1 MDHWDAPQGARVLP
15 VVLLVDT
22 SGSMAEHGKIECLN
36 LAIRDMISSLCD
48 LSRNDVE
55 VGVAVITFGGSDAS
69 VHLQLTSASVVDWV
83 DLVATGATPLG
94 ATFALLAKILEIP
107 SFVPNTSYAPTIILT
122 SDGLPTDEYEV
133 PLKQFLASDRGQDAV
148 RIAVRIG
155 PDADQS
161 VLESFTGTKSAVFS
175 AADAAVIERLFRHL
189 TDVVRS
195 RAKAAALGELN
206 LPSSF
211 EFGDLNDS
219 RL

>member
-1 MDHWDAPQGARVLP
+1 MNDRDAPQSARVLP
-15 VVLLVDT
+15 VFLIVDT

-36 LAIRDMISSLCD
+36 LAIRDMISSLFD
-48 LSRNDVE
+48 LSSKDVE

-69 VHLQLTSASVVDWV
+69 VHLPLSVGSIVDWV
-83 DLVATGATPLG
+83 DLVASGATPLG
-94 ATFALLAKILEIP
+94 AALSLLAKMLETP
-107 SFVPNTSYAPTIILT
+107 SFVPNTSYSPTTILV

-133 PLKQFLASDRGQDAV
+133 PLRQFLASDRGQDAV

-155 PDADQS
+155 PEADQS

-175 AADAAVIERLFRHL
+175 ASDAAVIEKLFRHL

-195 RAKAAALGELN
+195 RARIAALEAFN

-211 EFGDLNDS
+211 EFGDLSDS
-219 RL
+219 RF